1 MIEAGFALLFGYLLG
16 SVSGSLLLGRRLG
29 VDVREHGSGNAG
41 GTNALR
47 VLGAR
52 IALLV
57 VLIDVGKGALAVAVA
72 WVIFPAEPD
81 WPGAAAGLGAVLGH
95 CFPLWHGFRGGKGV
109 ASAAGASFLLLPLWV
124 PALAALW
131 LLGLLASGFVSLASL
146 LAAAALALLAFF
158 PFAELP
164 VRLFAGLVAA
174 VVILRH
180 EANIERLI
188 QGRENRFERI
198 WLLKR
203 FFAK

>member
-81 WPGAAAGLGAVLGH
+81 WPGAAAGLGAVVGH
-95 CFPLWHGFRGGKGV
+95 CFPLWHGFRGGKGWR
-109 ASAAGASFLLLPLWV
+109 AP
-124 PALAALW
+124 
-131 LLGLLASGFVSLASL
+131 
-146 LAAAALALLAFF
+146 
-158 PFAELP
+158 P
-164 VRLFAGLVAA
+164 VRAFSCCRSGCRLWRRFGFSACSRAA
-174 VVILRH
+174 S
-180 EANIERLI
+180 
-188 QGRENRFERI
+188 
-198 WLLKR
+198 
-203 FFAK
+203 